1 MSKKKA
7 AAIRALK
14 TTVQALIASLSVT
27 ALTKNDVRIA
37 LVTSF
42 GAGVLSL
49 INSAL
54 TTLPEEE
61 GKPDDSVTPDIPDE
75 EVIDT
80 SAEDDELN
88 GGGLNE

>member
-61 GKPDDSVTPDIPDE
+61 GRPDDSVTPDIPDE

-80 SAEDDELN
+80 STEDDELN